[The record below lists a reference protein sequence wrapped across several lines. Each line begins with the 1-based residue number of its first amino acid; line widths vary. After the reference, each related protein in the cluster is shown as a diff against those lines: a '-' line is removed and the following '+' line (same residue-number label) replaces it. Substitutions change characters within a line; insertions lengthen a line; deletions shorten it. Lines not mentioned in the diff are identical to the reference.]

1 MKTFFV
7 EPFVF
12 LFMFGV
18 SIKSVTFQD
27 LLLLKTCTDLNVTT
41 CANLRN
47 DSIHEAAVQRMANN
61 YQMLGIAIA
70 TIPSAIVTI
79 MLGPWSDRHGRKIP
93 MILPLFGMIIEN
105 ILCIFL
111 VRCYQIPS
119 VYILL
124 AYFSGGILGGFSC
137 VITGIYS
144 YVSDVSSSNSRTFRY
159 GVADLFFALGL
170 PTGTLTGGQIF
181 KYWGYSAVFGTSAV
195 ILLLAILYIWLF
207 LGDSLL
213 LDNKSSFKR
222 KILDI
227 FNVSDWKES
236 IYSCLKKRPGNAR
249 ARILLLVI
257 SMCFI
262 VVSYIGNSTIGYLY
276 AQRMYN
282 WDVTMYSNVSTIFT
296 ILSVVIMT
304 GILPLLTK
312 VFVVKDAVLG
322 ILGLTSYIGQ
332 SLGRA
337 FAFQEWTYYAAS
349 AFGTLN
355 GAAPVAVRASLSKS
369 IHNNEIGK
377 VFSFL
382 AVCEAVTPIVAG
394 VVFSQVYNCSLG
406 IFLGI
411 VYLMSI
417 AWLLVP
423 LAVFLWLL
431 CQEPVKIEYEP
442 INTSSDIVVE

>member
-18 SIKSVTFQD
+18 NMKSVTFQD
-27 LLLLKTCTDLNVTT
+27 LLLLKTYTDLNITT
-41 CANLRN
+41 CEDLRN
-47 DSIHEAAVQRMANN
+47 DSIHEAPVQKMANN

-70 TIPSAIVTI
+70 TIPGAIVTI
-79 MLGPWSDRHGRKIP
+79 MMGPWSDKHGRKIP
-93 MILPLFGMIIEN
+93 MILPLFGMVIEN

-111 VRCYQIPS
+111 ALYFQIPS

-124 AYFSGGILGGFSC
+124 AYFSGGIFGGFSC

-144 YVSDVSSSNSRTFRY
+144 YVTDVSSSKSRTFRY

-170 PTGTLTGGQIF
+170 PIGTLTGGQIF
-181 KYWGYSAVFGTSAV
+181 KYWGYNAVFGTSAV

-207 LGDSLL
+207 LEDSLL
-213 LDNKSSFKR
+213 LEDKSSFKR

-227 FNVSDWKES
+227 FNISDWKAS
-236 IYSCLKKRPGNAR
+236 IYSCLKMRPGNAR
-249 ARILLLVI
+249 VRILLLII

-282 WDVTMYSNVSTIFT
+282 WDVTEYSNVSTIFT
-296 ILSVVIMT
+296 ILSAVIMS
-304 GILPLLTK
+304 GLIPLLTK

-322 ILGLTSYIGQ
+322 ILGLTSYISQ

-337 FAFQEWTYYAAS
+337 FAFQKWIYYAAS

-377 VFSFL
+377 VFSFMS
-382 AVCEAVTPIVAG
+382 VCEAVTPIIAG
-394 VVFSQVYNCSLG
+394 VVFSQVYNYSLG

-417 AWLLVP
+417 VWLLVP
-423 LAVFLWLL
+423 LAVFFAPGLNNQKLL
-431 CQEPVKIEYEP
+431 REYLELLL
-442 INTSSDIVVE
+442 